1 MRTRYSRAAPAGI
14 LVMLLIASAAGGD
27 RTPAALVSAVIGS
40 AGSPASGAG
49 IVANG
54 TAGQPT
60 PIGVCAGNG
69 IVLHAGFWGPPR
81 GSVTGVTTPDA
92 EFLRTALQDAYPNPF
107 NPETRIEFT
116 LADACRVRLEIFDAM
131 GRHVATLVDD
141 QRPVGRHHA
150 SWNGT
155 DTGGRRV
162 ASGVYFYRLRAGD
175 HESVK
180 KMSLVK

>member
-1 MRTRYSRAAPAGI
+1 MRTRCSRAAPAGI
-14 LVMLLIASAAGGD
+14 LVMLLIVSAAGGD
-27 RTPAALVSAVIGS
+27 RTPDALVSSVIGS

-60 PIGVCAGNG
+60 PIGVCSGNG
-69 IVLHAGFWGPPR
+69 IVLHAGFWGPLW
-81 GSVTGVTTPDA
+81 GSVTGVTTPGA
-92 EFLRTALQDAYPNPF
+92 EVLATALQNAYPNPF
-107 NPETRIEFT
+107 NPQTRIEFT
-116 LADACRVRLEIFDAM
+116 IAAPCLVRLEIFDAM

-141 QRPVGRHHA
+141 QRPAGRYQV
-150 SWNGT
+150 SWEGT

-162 ASGVYFYRLRAGD
+162 ASGLYFYRLRAGD